1 MRKYKRFQ
9 IPRRSMPLI
18 ATLLVFV
25 LLYTY
30 GGVTYRKFM
39 TMRVFFNLLTDNA
52 VLGITAIGMTFV
64 IISGGIDL
72 SVGAVIST
80 TAMMVA
86 VLLRAGVPN
95 FLVILIALSFGTIL
109 GLLMGAMIEYFST
122 PPFIVTLAGMFFA
135 RGLGYILNLG
145 SVPISYPFYV
155 KMSSLGVRLGTG
167 KLTIPGITLLLMSI
181 IGWYILKWTRFG
193 RHVYALGGSEQ
204 SSILMG
210 LPVTRTKVLVYTFS
224 GFCSA
229 IAGLIYTFYTL
240 SGYGLAAMGL
250 EMEAIASAVIG
261 GTLMTGGYGTI
272 WGTLLGTMIQ
282 GLLKSIIAFNGQF
295 SVFWIKLFTGGMLLI
310 FILLQKV
317 FLLSIKTKEQE
328 RV

>member
-95 FLVILIALSFGTIL
+95 LVILIALSFGTIL

-122 PPFIVTLAGMFFA
+122 PPFIVTLAGMFLLEGWGIFSTLA
-135 RGLGYILNLG
+135 PFP
-145 SVPISYPFYV
+145 SVSV
-155 KMSSLGVRLGTG
+155 LRQNVLTGVRLGTG

-193 RHVYALGGSEQ
+193 RHVYALGEVSN
-204 SSILMG
+204 L
-210 LPVTRTKVLVYTFS
+210 RF
-224 GFCSA
+224 
-229 IAGLIYTFYTL
+229 
-240 SGYGLAAMGL
+240 
-250 EMEAIASAVIG
+250 
-261 GTLMTGGYGTI
+261 
-272 WGTLLGTMIQ
+272 
-282 GLLKSIIAFNGQF
+282 
-295 SVFWIKLFTGGMLLI
+295 
-310 FILLQKV
+310 
-317 FLLSIKTKEQE
+317 
-328 RV
+328 